1 MSWRE
6 FSTIYFTGAL
16 LPNTKY
22 IFSYNFEIFNVYI
35 TYRISGMNEQI
46 KRNDINNLIFRE
58 SIIAVN
64 KFDRNLDRSNEI
76 KSTRKI

>member
-1 MSWRE
+1 
-6 FSTIYFTGAL
+6 
-16 LPNTKY
+16 
-22 IFSYNFEIFNVYI
+22 
-35 TYRISGMNEQI
+35 MNEQI
-46 KRNDINNLIFRE
+46 KSDKRNDINNLIFRE